1 MWVVCYRELRS
12 LTNSKAIELNPLELS
27 WVHDKLWLAGTLL
40 QTPNALPM
48 LDDAYRPW
56 EKLHPDCDKSKEMH
70 RTLDA
75 NLPDRK
81 AALRIPADRKD
92 AGPYKVVLL
101 SVLKLF
107 GEGIHESL
115 QRTMG
120 NYLEATNGKYT
131 ESRLEQWEIDRASG
145 LLCHNNAAER
155 PFGVMKWLKKMYPS
169 MTISSLSHIAHAI
182 VNGTYTEGRSAATA
196 DEYLKTALRKLCCI
210 RQKTMGAITKMVR
223 DDHVGDWT
231 KREVHIAD
239 HRKTAEEKAMT
250 TAKKRAVKVDTARE
264 TVMVQTTDELNL
276 QLSTMK
282 KKDG

>member
-40 QTPNALPM
+40 QTPNALSM

-107 GEGIHESL
+107 GEGMHESL

-120 NYLEATNGKYT
+120 NYLEATNGKHA

-145 LLCHNNAAER
+145 TFVPQQRRRTPVWRHEVAEKNVFFHDHFFFEPHCACYR
-155 PFGVMKWLKKMYPS
+155 QRHMHRRG
-169 MTISSLSHIAHAI
+169 ICSHCRRVLENCASEIMLHSPENDGRHHK
-182 VNGTYTEGRSAATA
+182 NGA
-196 DEYLKTALRKLCCI
+196 
-210 RQKTMGAITKMVR
+210 
-223 DDHVGDWT
+223 
-231 KREVHIAD
+231 
-239 HRKTAEEKAMT
+239 
-250 TAKKRAVKVDTARE
+250 
-264 TVMVQTTDELNL
+264 
-276 QLSTMK
+276 
-282 KKDG
+282 